1 MFIDITLAP
10 VTMRLSMRRA
20 RTSALLL
27 VLLLLTTSSPLA
39 LAAGGR
45 ALDIALF
52 ANPMAQ
58 TVNPGENGTYTITV
72 TNTGDDDMTVQL
84 TTQEG
89 QDCQGFTSTIQQIP
103 GVIESGNSE
112 TTDLSVQVAS
122 GADGDCETTVTG
134 IANSAP
140 GETPSSPA
148 QADVT
153 VTTTAGDG
161 SGNALFGVALTSG
174 STDRTFEGNNPVRWP
189 VTVENTGQQ
198 NETISLRSRWHR
210 GGRALLHV
218 GGCRH
223 QRPEPAGAGERLDT
237 TAAHRPRDARV
248 YSGAQ

>member
-103 GVIESGNSE
+103 GVIESG
-112 TTDLSVQVAS
+112 LV
-122 GADGDCETTVTG
+122 
-134 IANSAP
+134 IP
-140 GETPSSPA
+140 
-148 QADVT
+148 
-153 VTTTAGDG
+153 
-161 SGNALFGVALTSG
+161 
-174 STDRTFEGNNPVRWP
+174 
-189 VTVENTGQQ
+189 
-198 NETISLRSRWHR
+198 
-210 GGRALLHV
+210 
-218 GGCRH
+218 
-223 QRPEPAGAGERLDT
+223 RP
-237 TAAHRPRDARV
+237 
-248 YSGAQ
+248 QI